1 MTDKKKNGWIKFVPS
16 LDLPKERVSIAYDTH
31 DERGVRYAYGYFQFY
46 NGTCGCF
53 WKDGNEQPKV
63 IKAEDIKYWMPVP
76 SLDMQEEP
84 VSEDFG
90 SMADKYHKEVL
101 IGECQM
107 NDDMAGHCRLSYYL
121 GLKDGAKWQKKRDY
135 IPLSD
140 NINEVARQIC
150 NKVLNCEI
158 DYKED
163 DVVLS
168 DEEEC
173 VKAGIR
179 WQMQKESIVSEDLE
193 KTSKVWHDSNKE
205 QPKTETTV
213 VIWHPNDKYGEVLTR
228 CVEVYSDRIWAYM
241 DDLLRM

>member
-1 MTDKKKNGWIKFVPS
+1 MTDKEKFRQEVEKLKS
-16 LDLPKERVSIAYDTH
+16 NLMYGACSSQIAMETMCN
-31 DERGVRYAYGYFQFY
+31 EEAY
-46 NGTCGCF
+46 
-53 WKDGNEQPKV
+53 NEV
-63 IKAEDIKYWMPVP
+63 LAI
-76 SLDMQEEP
+76 LHTMQEGP
-84 VSEDFG
+84 VSEDIG

-107 NDDMAGHCRLSYYL
+107 TDDMAGHCRLSYYL